1 MGDSRVL
8 HLCVE
13 NDALVTNG
21 LITFELSKPLIS
33 FNIQYLYA
41 SKLKSICYLSIIIT
55 YVKVVKHINYLLTK
69 VL

>member
-21 LITFELSKPLIS
+21 LRLNFLNLALKFFTEQANLITHEE
-33 FNIQYLYA
+33 
-41 SKLKSICYLSIIIT
+41 IT
-55 YVKVVKHINYLLTK
+55 ATKALLQ
-69 VL
+69 LL